1 MAPGENWTTM
11 RRKSP
16 SSPKPS
22 AQLPARQLISPLLP
36 LLASPAPRPASTMS
50 SAERAADG
58 CPPSESYWDQPDRQ
72 DWDFDNTMYCNST
85 GCSYDARKNP
95 RVAKY
100 AVTVAEFDDC
110 SYEEYE
116 DTVFLCGQC
125 NMKCLRKVNG
135 SKIKSKMTIEQ
146 FLAQRGSEED
156 SFSVTA
162 LDLPLPPPQASD
174 FPALPQAAPIP
185 KMTKAEKAMANKIN
199 ALLLSSDKAAVKPGF
214 APASPKSARNPEAPK
229 TELSKAQQASCPVA
243 QSSDKLTGAMVISA
257 VPEHAPTPAKA
268 AVKTPPGIISIP
280 ADIRHEVLASSPEPS
295 GVTSPI
301 GAMAALHAQHS
312 VACPHD
318 TNACGICR
326 IGITCCE
333 CSLMYTAP
341 ATKRMRCTKCLHWA
355 CDLDQSNS
363 CCGCGTP
370 WIPTNVIKSPDLAS
384 GAKQATR
391 FRGGAGSDN
400 ASEASS
406 TGTTRDDS
414 TVKIKIAAPTQESL
428 DEIDALTRPSAAT
441 STKEKGKPRTRR
453 QPKSGESS
461 REPLRPS
468 SVSSGHLSTTET
480 VLPKPDYEV
489 PPLAHEY
496 NWAPL
501 PKDVKSLPGYIYDTH
516 KEKTLHI
523 HDDDASHFL
532 KRGDVD
538 INDISNQLDVLL
550 SGNTSWKTMYH
561 SITDLFQ
568 FDSIAGSRNE
578 FICFL
583 IGLARSWDDDADCN
597 PAGILKTLINDASAL
612 IKTEEEL
619 HLAQTA
625 LSRIR
630 NKRNQ
635 AMTDVKKLTETCD
648 RLRKDRNRLKAAL
661 EDIVNSGGTAPN
673 KIQFEGIQEEVALL
687 KDEKA
692 GLVKVIEHDK
702 AALRAVEDENTTMTL
717 QISLMNEDIDDKNA
731 LIEEVQAA
739 VSGMMKEYGNLEIL
753 HTTTKHELESAK
765 SVITTMKV
773 QHESEQKVYESRI
786 QRLKSRDIGN
796 PPPSDASVGDP
807 NLRKELAI
815 AKECIAFLK
824 KAYKQKSDALKA
836 AESASQKPKVQP
848 PKMANKGPE
857 LPKWGFEPPDDLPH
871 SQPYWD
877 YRDAY
882 SDHIAAMVA
891 ATVSAIPH
899 IPLSS
904 AISSAITTV
913 SKAGPPPELTQ
924 RAKGKRPSGSSR
936 LTSPAP
942 QQPAPLPTSPSPPV
956 IPRPSPPPV
965 LAHASLTMAQI
976 VAGKGSFSGG
986 SESSAVQAAK
996 EKKVTWQM
1004 KETSKL
1010 IVNKP
1015 GARGTR
1021 ATKLHL
1027 RIPRCD
1033 ATKTLYKSTGSRLIN
1048 EVISLLNKN
1057 ANKDEVEAYKANPL
1071 ISAKWS
1077 ARSNLL
1083 LKCSQPMGEMLKVAF
1098 ERSIRKNI
1106 PEGQVDEDS
1115 DVEVLN
1121 RPPTT
1126 SLKFMAVPRYN
1137 EDGSP
1142 TDSAD
1147 LYNDIKTNPLWANVS
1162 FFSDPKFLSN
1172 NRNAAS
1178 GIVVLTIV
1186 DDEQG
1191 NIGKKLMR
1199 TMVSFS
1205 GTNRPCLRWVDLPV
1219 QPFCGQCMMWGHGGF
1234 NCTSNIL
1241 RCSKCGEGHDYKNH
1255 EKFCETC
1262 KKGAGHICVP
1272 KCFNCLG
1279 NHFATSKDCDFYK
1292 HRTDHEWQVDT
1303 FKKHHPSSN
1312 TIKKRDEN
1320 RARNRAAANEMPDWV
1335 RRRMAGDYSAKP
1347 EDDAGYTKV
1356 GRKGKKVTFPF
1367 EEPSARIDAVQDDWE
1382 HGEEKPAGGS
1392 ISPIE
1397 YIDRVIASHAPSHM
1411 KDKSTKEKA
1420 QHVEDEVSRLKQRLE
1435 DFKATAERTRQSD
1448 KTDKPER
1455 PVSPVIINLVT
1466 PEVHQAGSPEV
1477 ASL

>member
-1 MAPGENWTTM
+1 MPRITFSEMIHWAGAATIPAFNMPAYLQMATVHWHHKCRNINAGLLPPRKRGTPTPTAFKPACRPKEQALDKTPAHVKGKRTPEPADQPPYLTKKAAPAPVDTEVVSAAPEQPLSPVKAMDERAPGMIPIPAGM
-11 RRKSP
+11 RNEILT
-16 SSPKPS
+16 SSP
-22 AQLPARQLISPLLP
+22 
-36 LLASPAPRPASTMS
+36 
-50 SAERAADG
+50 
-58 CPPSESYWDQPDRQ
+58 
-72 DWDFDNTMYCNST
+72 
-85 GCSYDARKNP
+85 
-95 RVAKY
+95 V
-100 AVTVAEFDDC
+100 
-110 SYEEYE
+110 
-116 DTVFLCGQC
+116 
-125 NMKCLRKVNG
+125 
-135 SKIKSKMTIEQ
+135 
-146 FLAQRGSEED
+146 
-156 SFSVTA
+156 
-162 LDLPLPPPQASD
+162 
-174 FPALPQAAPIP
+174 
-185 KMTKAEKAMANKIN
+185 
-199 ALLLSSDKAAVKPGF
+199 
-214 APASPKSARNPEAPK
+214 
-229 TELSKAQQASCPVA
+229 
-243 QSSDKLTGAMVISA
+243 
-257 VPEHAPTPAKA
+257 
-268 AVKTPPGIISIP
+268 
-280 ADIRHEVLASSPEPS
+280 PS
-295 GVTSPI
+295 GAATPI
-301 GAMAALHAQHS
+301 GAMAALHAQHAVS
-312 VACPHD
+312 CPHD

-326 IGITCCE
+326 VGITCCK
-333 CSLMYTAP
+333 CQLMYTAP
-341 ATKRMRCTKCLHWA
+341 AVKRMRCVKCLHWA
-355 CDLDQSNS
+355 CDLDQSNN
-363 CCGCGTP
+363 CCECNTA
-370 WIPTNVIKSPDLAS
+370 WIPMILRSPEIAP
-384 GAKQATR
+384 GAKQAAR

-400 ASEASS
+400 MSETSS
-406 TGTTRDDS
+406 TGTTHDDS
-414 TVKIKIAAPTQESL
+414 TVKVKIAPPTQESL
-428 DEIDALTRPSAAT
+428 DEIDAFPRPSTAKPA
-441 STKEKGKPRTRR
+441 KEKGKP
-453 QPKSGESS
+453 QKQQHPKSGDSS
-461 REPLRPS
+461 REPSRPS
-468 SVSSGHLSTTET
+468 SVASDRLSTTET

-496 NWAPL
+496 NWAP
-501 PKDVKSLPGYIYDTH
+501 PPADAKSLPGYVYEAH
-516 KEKTLHI
+516 QEKTLHV
-523 HDDDASHFL
+523 DDDDIAHFL

-550 SGNTSWKTMYH
+550 SGNMSWKTMYH
-561 SITDLFQ
+561 AITDIFQ
-568 FDSIAGSRNE
+568 FDLIAGSRHE
-578 FICFL
+578 FMCFL
-583 IGLARSWDDDADCN
+583 IGLARSWDGDAECD
-597 PAGILKTLINDASAL
+597 PAGIVKNLINDASSL
-612 IKTEEEL
+612 VKTEEEL
-619 HLAQTA
+619 HIAQTT

-630 NKRNQ
+630 NERNQ
-635 AMTDVKKLTETCD
+635 AMTDVKKLSETCD
-648 RLRKDRNRLKAAL
+648 RLRKDRNKLKTSL
-661 EDIVNSGGTAPN
+661 EDIIHSGGTAPT
-673 KIQFEGIQEEVALL
+673 KAQFEGLQEEVALL

-702 AALRAVEDENTTMTL
+702 AALRTAEDENTAMTL

-731 LIEEVQAA
+731 LIEEVQSAA
-739 VSGMMKEYGNLEIL
+739 SGMMKEYGKLEIL
-753 HTTTKHELESAK
+753 HTTVKHELESAK

-786 QRLKSRDIGN
+786 QRLKSRDTGET
-796 PPPSDASVGDP
+796 SQAGASAGDP
-807 NLRKELAI
+807 SLRKELAI
-815 AKECIAFLK
+815 AKERIAFLE

-836 AESASQKPKVQP
+836 AESASHNAKAQQAPSKTTTKPP
-848 PKMANKGPE
+848 GM
-857 LPKWGFEPPDDLPH
+857 PKWGFEPSDDLPN

-877 YRDAY
+877 YRNAY

-891 ATVSAIPH
+891 ATVTAIPH

-904 AISSAITTV
+904 AISSAISTV

-924 RAKGKRPSGSSR
+924 KTKGKRPAGSSR
-936 LTSPAP
+936 PTSPAP
-942 QQPAPLPTSPSPPV
+942 IRPAALPTSPSPPV
-956 IPRPSPPPV
+956 IPKPSPPPV

-996 EKKVTWQM
+996 EKKVTWRM
-1004 KETSKL
+1004 KETSKM

-1021 ATKLHL
+1021 TMELHL

-1033 ATKTLYKSTGSRLIN
+1033 ATKMLYKSSGSRLIN
-1048 EVISLLNKN
+1048 EVISLLNKS
-1057 ANKDEVEAYKANPL
+1057 ANTDEIQAYKANPL
-1071 ISAKWS
+1071 TSAKWS

-1115 DVEVLN
+1115 EVEVLN

-1147 LYNDIKTNPLWANVS
+1147 LYSDIKGNPLWADVS

-1172 NRNAAS
+1172 NRDAAS

-1191 NIGKKLMR
+1191 NVGKKLMR

-1205 GTNRPCLRWVDLPV
+1205 GANRPCLRWVDLPV

-1279 NHFATSKDCDFYK
+1279 NHFATSKDCEFYK
-1292 HRTDHEWQVDT
+1292 HRTDREWQVDT

-1312 TIKKRDEN
+1312 TIRKRDEN
-1320 RARNRAAANEMPDWV
+1320 RARNAANANQTPDWV

-1356 GRKGKKVTFPF
+1356 GRKGKGKKVTFPF
-1367 EEPSARIDAVQDDWE
+1367 EEPSAHIDEVQDDWE
-1382 HGEEKPAGGS
+1382 EGGDKPDTGS

-1397 YIDRVIASHAPSHM
+1397 YIDRVIASHAPSNM
-1411 KDKSTKEKA
+1411 KDRPTKEKA
-1420 QHVEDEVSRLKQRLE
+1420 RHVEDEVSRLKQRFE
-1435 DFKATAERTRQSD
+1435 DFKAATERSRGST

-1455 PVSPVIINLVT
+1455 ATSPVVIDLVT
-1466 PEVHQAGSPEV
+1466 PEVHHAGSPEV

>member
-1 MAPGENWTTM
+1 MPHKPEAAPM
-11 RRKSP
+11 
-16 SSPKPS
+16 
-22 AQLPARQLISPLLP
+22 
-36 LLASPAPRPASTMS
+36 PRAKPASS
-50 SAERAADG
+50 LEAAD
-58 CPPSESYWDQPDRQ
+58 S
-72 DWDFDNTMYCNST
+72 
-85 GCSYDARKNP
+85 
-95 RVAKY
+95 AK
-100 AVTVAEFDDC
+100 T
-110 SYEEYE
+110 S
-116 DTVFLCGQC
+116 
-125 NMKCLRKVNG
+125 
-135 SKIKSKMTIEQ
+135 
-146 FLAQRGSEED
+146 LAPMPA
-156 SFSVTA
+156 A
-162 LDLPLPPPQASD
+162 L
-174 FPALPQAAPIP
+174 
-185 KMTKAEKAMANKIN
+185 
-199 ALLLSSDKAAVKPGF
+199 
-214 APASPKSARNPEAPK
+214 
-229 TELSKAQQASCPVA
+229 
-243 QSSDKLTGAMVISA
+243 
-257 VPEHAPTPAKA
+257 
-268 AVKTPPGIISIP
+268 PGIIPIP
-280 ADIRHEVLASSPEPS
+280 VDVRADMLASSPQPS
-295 GVTSPI
+295 GTSTPI
-301 GAMAALHAQHS
+301 MAMATLHAEHVVS
-312 VACPHD
+312 CSHD
-318 TNACGICR
+318 TGSCGVCR
-326 IGITCCE
+326 VGITCCE
-333 CSLMYTAP
+333 CRVMYTAP
-341 ATKRMRCTKCLHWA
+341 AAKRMRCATCLHWA
-355 CDLDQSNS
+355 CDLDQSVG
-363 CCGCGTP
+363 CCVCNTP
-370 WIPTNVIKSPDLAS
+370 WVPLDVISSPPPMPQV
-384 GAKQATR
+384 GKGRATR

-400 ASEASS
+400 ASQSSS
-406 TGTTRDDS
+406 TATTKDDS
-414 TVKIKIAAPTQESL
+414 TVKIKIAAPTQESI
-428 DEIDALTRPSAAT
+428 DEIDAFSRPPSAG
-441 STKEKGKPRTRR
+441 SGKVKSKGKRR
-453 QPKSGESS
+453 RHPKSGQSS
-461 REPLRPS
+461 QEPSRPS
-468 SVSSGHLSTTET
+468 SVASDRLSTTET

-496 NWAPL
+496 VWSSPPA
-501 PKDVKSLPGYIYDTH
+501 DITTLPGYVYEAH
-516 KEKTLHI
+516 QEKTLHV
-523 HDDDASHFL
+523 DDEDVTHFV
-532 KRGDVD
+532 KRGNVDV
-538 INDISNQLDVLL
+538 NDLSNQLDVLL
-550 SGNTSWKTMYH
+550 SGISSWKTIYH
-561 SITDLFQ
+561 AIMDLFQ
-568 FDSIAGSRNE
+568 FDAIVGSRSD
-578 FICFL
+578 FICLL
-583 IGLARSWDDDADCN
+583 IGLARSWDDDAECN
-597 PAGILKTLINDASAL
+597 PAGIVKTLINDASSLVKA
-612 IKTEEEL
+612 EEEL

-630 NKRNQ
+630 NERNQ
-635 AMTDVKKLTETCD
+635 AMTDVRKLSETID
-648 RLRKDRNRLKAAL
+648 RLRKDRNTLKAAMQ
-661 EDIVNSGGTAPN
+661 DIVNSGGVAPTAA
-673 KIQFEGIQEEVALL
+673 QFEGLQQEVALL

-692 GLVKVIEHDK
+692 GLTKVLEHDK
-702 AALRAVEDENTTMTL
+702 AALRAAEDENTAFTL

-731 LIEEVQAA
+731 LIEECQAA
-739 VSGMMKEYGNLEIL
+739 ATDLLKKYGDMEIL
-753 HTTTKHELESAK
+753 ATSAKRELESAM
-765 SVITTMKV
+765 SVISTMKV
-773 QHESEQKVYESRI
+773 QQEAERKVYESRI
-786 QRLKSRDIGN
+786 QRLKARTPIESN
-796 PPPSDASVGDP
+796 ELAVGDP
-807 NLRKELAI
+807 TLRKELAV
-815 AKECIAFLK
+815 AKERIAFLE
-824 KAYKQKSDALKA
+824 KAYKQKSEALKA
-836 AESASQKPKVQP
+836 AESAAQKPKVQP
-848 PKMANKGPE
+848 QKTANKGPE
-857 LPKWGFEPPDDLPH
+857 VLKWGFEPPDNLPH

-877 YRDAY
+877 YRNAY

-924 RAKGKRPSGSSR
+924 KAKGKRPSGSSR
-936 LTSPAP
+936 PTSPAP
-942 QQPAPLPTSPSPPV
+942 PRPAPLPTSPSPPV
-956 IPRPSPPPV
+956 IPKPSPPPV
-965 LAHASLTMAQI
+965 LAHSSLTMAQI
-976 VAGKGSFSGG
+976 VAGGGSFSGG

-996 EKKVTWQM
+996 EKKVTWRM
-1004 KETSKL
+1004 KETSKQ

-1021 ATKLHL
+1021 ATELHL

-1071 ISAKWS
+1071 TSAKWS
-1077 ARSNLL
+1077 AWSNLL

-1106 PEGQVDEDS
+1106 PEGQMDEDS

-1147 LYNDIKTNPLWANVS
+1147 LYNDIKTNPLWADVS

-1172 NRNAAS
+1172 NRDAAS

-1191 NIGKKLMR
+1191 NVGKKLMR

-1205 GTNRPCLRWVDLPV
+1205 GANRPCLRWVDLPV

-1292 HRTDHEWQVDT
+1292 HRTDREWQVDT

-1312 TIKKRDEN
+1312 TIRKRDKN
-1320 RARNRAAANEMPDWV
+1320 RARNKAAANETPDWV

-1382 HGEEKPAGGS
+1382 HDEEKPASGS

-1397 YIDRVIASHAPSHM
+1397 YVDRVIASHAPSHM

-1420 QHVEDEVSRLKQRLE
+1420 QHVGDEVSRLKQRLE
-1435 DFKATAERTRQSD
+1435 DFKATSERTRRSD
-1448 KTDKPER
+1448 KNDKPER
-1455 PVSPVIINLVT
+1455 PISPVVIDLVT